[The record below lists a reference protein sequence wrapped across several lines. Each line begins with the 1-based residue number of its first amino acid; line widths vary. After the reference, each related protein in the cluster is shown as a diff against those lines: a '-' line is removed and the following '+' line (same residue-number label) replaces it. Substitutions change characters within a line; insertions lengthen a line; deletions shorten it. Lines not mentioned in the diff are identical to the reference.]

1 MSHIWGLLVV
11 SIGMTLIPGIDTAMV
26 LRVTLR
32 GGRAAGM
39 KTAAGCATGLFV
51 HAGAVSVGLA
61 ALIAASATAYHALRL
76 AGAVFLIVLGL
87 LAIVRPSR
95 ERPHAPRLDLS
106 GRPFVLGLLTNLGN
120 PKALLFFLS
129 VLPQFL
135 PASTAAAL
143 PTALALA
150 AIPVSCSFAGLAAWA
165 ALSGRA
171 RELLQTPRAQR
182 IQERVMGSVLVAL
195 GLRVA
200 AER

>member
-1 MSHIWGLLVV
+1 MSQIWGLLVV

-32 GGRAAGM
+32 GGRADGL

-51 HAGAVSVGLA
+51 HAGAVAVGLA

-87 LAIVRPSR
+87 VTILRPAR
-95 ERPHAPRLDLS
+95 RPHAPKLDLR
-106 GRPFVLGLLTNLGN
+106 GHPFTLGLLTNLGN
-120 PKALLFFLS
+120 PKALLFFLT

-150 AIPVSCSFAGLAAWA
+150 AIPVSCSFGGLAAWA
-165 ALSGRA
+165 VLSGRA
-171 RELLQTPRAQR
+171 RTALQTPKARR

-195 GLRVA
+195 GIRVA

>member
-1 MSHIWGLLVV
+1 MSQIWGLLVV

-32 GGRAAGM
+32 GGRADGL

-51 HAGAVSVGLA
+51 HAGAVAVGLA
-61 ALIAASATAYHALRL
+61 ALIAASATAYHALRI

-87 LAIVRPSR
+87 VTIIRPSR
-95 ERPHAPRLDLS
+95 TPHAPRLALS
-106 GRPFVLGLLTNLGN
+106 GRPYTVGLVTNLGN

-143 PTALALA
+143 PAALALA

-165 ALSGRA
+165 VLSGRA
-171 RELLQTPRAQR
+171 RTWLQTPKARR
-182 IQERVMGSVLVAL
+182 IQERVTGSVLVAL
-195 GLRVA
+195 GIRVA

>member
-1 MSHIWGLLVV
+1 MSHLWGLLVV

-32 GGRAAGM
+32 GGRADGL

-51 HAGAVSVGLA
+51 HAGAVAVGLA

-76 AGAVFLIVLGL
+76 AGAVFLIVFGL
-87 LAIVRPSR
+87 VTIVRPR
-95 ERPHAPRLDLS
+95 EPHAPRVALK
-106 GRPFVLGLLTNLGN
+106 GGPFAVGLLTNLGN

-143 PTALALA
+143 PAALALA
-150 AIPVSCSFAGLAAWA
+150 AIPVTCSFAGLAAWA
-165 ALSGRA
+165 VVSGRL
-171 RELLQTPRAQR
+171 REQLQTPRARR
-182 IQERVMGSVLVAL
+182 IQERIMGSVLVAL